1 MGKKGIAV
9 ASCIL
14 ILTGI
19 AVYIGHAEQFG
30 LTSIELPPELC
41 EIERILKDPELSLL
55 IYVAGIGSSIISYF
69 LLKPKQR
76 IGWGPKIGSF
86 QEKRKPSGPYPFH
99 PDDLSKRSSLR
110 KPRQEEFREPRPSSM
125 RTYIEDGVI
134 KYSRHG
140 PVPPN
145 EILRRAES
153 FSAKEAF
160 RELRD
165 SFWESRRKY
174 LRKHQP
180 DIYKE
185 IRYWEMH
192 FDEYLVYMAI
202 KWIFDIPYKDH
213 DFWVKRQDDL

>member
-1 MGKKGIAV
+1 MGKKGLAV

-14 ILTGI
+14 IVTGI

-30 LTSIELPPELC
+30 LTSIELPPELW
-41 EIERILKDPELSLL
+41 EIERILKDPELSLV
-55 IYVAGIGSSIISYF
+55 IYVVGIGSGIISYF

-76 IGWGPKIGSF
+76 SGWGAKIVSF
-86 QEKRKPSGPYPFH
+86 QEEQKLSRLHPFH
-99 PDDLSKRSSLR
+99 PKDSEVSRSLER
-110 KPRQEEFREPRPSSM
+110 PRHREVRPSSM
-125 RTYIEDGVI
+125 RTYIEDGVM

-140 PVPPN
+140 PIPPN

-165 SFWESRRKY
+165 SFWESRREY
-174 LRKHQP
+174 LQKHQP
-180 DIYKE
+180 NIYKE

-192 FDEYLVYMAI
+192 LDEYLVYMAI
-202 KWIFDIPYKDH
+202 KWVFDIPYKDH
-213 DFWVKRQDDL
+213 DFWVKRQDSL